1 MEKDEL
7 AQEKKVLTAEERRA
21 QIKAEKE
28 KIRKRFQGID
38 KSLLDVIPADEIPN
52 FFEDTS
58 EKRVCA
64 YNRVSTDNLQQVSSI
79 ELQQTTNEQTIREHP
94 GWNLVKIYTDEGI
107 SGTSIE
113 HRTGFQEMLRDCEAG
128 LIDVI
133 IVKSVSRFA
142 RNLVDCVNIVRKL
155 KYAKHP
161 VGVCCETEHIF
172 SLDGNSEMFLNMMAM
187 LAQSE
192 SQNKADVMNDS
203 IEKRFRLGLFLT
215 PPLLG
220 YDRDADG
227 NLVINPDEAMTVK
240 LMYYM
245 ILAGSTTKAVA
256 MTLTELGRKTKLG
269 NIKWSGS
276 GIAATLRNERYCGEI
291 LARKTYTPN
300 CLDHKSKKNKRNRN
314 QYRMSDHHEP
324 IVTKAQWDAVQ
335 KILDSHKY
343 GFEGGY
349 FQLRVIDNGALK
361 GFVSV
366 NRAWAGTGLEEYFTA
381 SRKAYGDELPE
392 HLQWYDIPSD
402 EGNEKTEGT
411 AKTESG
417 NCKSVFQVAD
427 RNLFSRAGEP
437 SFYLS
442 KSKMRFSS
450 SCKDRFGGTAYIE
463 ILLNPIE
470 RLIAIRPCE
479 ENHPNALRWTNG
491 KNEMRSLGSA
501 GFSRMIYSLM
511 NWLPEY
517 KYHMPAIIR
526 KKDEELIVFFDLDE
540 PIMKQNK
547 NAVVDGNET
556 SDFGIPFALHGK
568 NTRVPLIDNHGE
580 WDIGDCSKTIEGD
593 NSLIAG
599 SADEIIS
606 ALSGKK

>member
-79 ELQQTTNEQTIREHP
+79 EIQQTTNEQTIREHP

-161 VGVCCETEHIF
+161 VGVFFETEHIF

-220 YDRDADG
+220 YDRGADG
-227 NLVINPDEAMTVK
+227 NLVLMKKMRERRVLLKLKTVIVRAHSK
-240 LMYYM
+240 WQIGICSQEPESLRSIYLNRKCGLHHPVKTDLAAQH
-245 ILAGSTTKAVA
+245 IL
-256 MTLTELGRKTKLG
+256 
-269 NIKWSGS
+269 
-276 GIAATLRNERYCGEI
+276 RYC
-291 LARKTYTPN
+291 
-300 CLDHKSKKNKRNRN
+300 S
-314 QYRMSDHHEP
+314 
-324 IVTKAQWDAVQ
+324 
-335 KILDSHKY
+335 
-343 GFEGGY
+343 
-349 FQLRVIDNGALK
+349 
-361 GFVSV
+361 
-366 NRAWAGTGLEEYFTA
+366 
-381 SRKAYGDELPE
+381 
-392 HLQWYDIPSD
+392 IPS
-402 EGNEKTEGT
+402 
-411 AKTESG
+411 
-417 NCKSVFQVAD
+417 
-427 RNLFSRAGEP
+427 
-437 SFYLS
+437 
-442 KSKMRFSS
+442 
-450 SCKDRFGGTAYIE
+450 
-463 ILLNPIE
+463 
-470 RLIAIRPCE
+470 
-479 ENHPNALRWTNG
+479 
-491 KNEMRSLGSA
+491 SA
-501 GFSRMIYSLM
+501 
-511 NWLPEY
+511 
-517 KYHMPAIIR
+517 
-526 KKDEELIVFFDLDE
+526 
-540 PIMKQNK
+540 
-547 NAVVDGNET
+547 
-556 SDFGIPFALHGK
+556 
-568 NTRVPLIDNHGE
+568 
-580 WDIGDCSKTIEGD
+580 
-593 NSLIAG
+593 
-599 SADEIIS
+599 
-606 ALSGKK
+606 